1 MSSTK
6 VREPHGEQM
15 KLVRRGCARAL
26 ASLRPT
32 RVRSAHGST
41 PDSAFADRATVQG
54 GGGLGI
60 QMRAA
65 PARPAHPHVSTYPSS
80 RHRASI
86 RADSVGTAW
95 ETAQF
100 AAGAASGAALTLLA
114 WPAVKRELQPVRCA
128 SCRGMSWN
136 ACKTCRGRG
145 RTGLRLPGD
154 PPKSGLSYCKTC
166 GPRAVSVR
174 RVRGHGRGEQ
184 LAVRPDREPGVGAEG
199 TVARPGPTAA
209 ADAREVTPR
218 RARGSAA
225 RAVL

>member
-32 RVRSAHGST
+32 RVRSAHGWT

-136 ACKTCRGRG
+136 ACETCRGRG

-166 GPRAVSVR
+166 A
-174 RVRGHGRGEQ
+174 GRGRCPC
-184 LAVRPDREPGVGAEG
+184 AACAGTGVENNWLY
-199 TVARPGPTAA
+199 GPTANPGWGPRGQWR
-209 ADAREVTPR
+209 DPDRPPPPTREK
-218 RARGSAA
+218 
-225 RAVL
+225 